1 VQDGRVGGEQI
12 IRIGAR
18 SDTRLRRSVQEKQEI
33 VEATLVPGTSVAR
46 VALAYG
52 VNTNMVFYWRKL
64 YREGRLVERKKRTSP
79 SPRLLPVRISDVTAG
94 EVSHPRSVV
103 AAKPAAS
110 LPTIRL
116 EVAGKGQLT
125 IAECD
130 EQALRTVLEC
140 WLG

>member
-1 VQDGRVGGEQI
+1 VQDGRVGAEQV

-18 SDTRLRRSVQEKQEI
+18 SDTRLRRSVQEKREI

-52 VNTNMVFYWRKL
+52 VNTNVVFYWRKL
-64 YREGRLVERKKRTSP
+64 YREGRLVERKRLKAA
-79 SPRLLPVRISDVTAG
+79 SPRLLPVRISDVAARELIPTN
-94 EVSHPRSVV
+94 SVTP
-103 AAKPAAS
+103 KPPANF
-110 LPTIRL
+110 PTIRI

-125 IAECD
+125 IAGCD

-140 WLG
+140 WLR